1 MLVKS
6 VYVHVEIFYRD
17 NISMDRIIQEFDRI
31 EQRLSLIESEIR
43 KLKRKPIKNITMKRT
58 RSMPLQKNK
67 PQSVSDTTRATDASI
82 LPTVTKPVS
91 RRPSKT
97 LNEAIHELGFSES
110 IGEDRRILEGR
121 EEKSSS
127 S

>member
-1 MLVKS
+1 
-6 VYVHVEIFYRD
+6 
-17 NISMDRIIQEFDRI
+17 MDRIIQEFDRI